1 MHGGGVTS
9 EESNYRLGFWFALLA
24 AAGFSGKAIFVKL
37 AYGAAPVDAVTLLAL
52 RLLYALPVFV
62 WVALDAQR
70 KEPPL
75 TRRDWLVLSA
85 LGLLGYYGASILD
98 FLGLQY
104 ITAGLERLILFT
116 YPTLTVLIG
125 VAFMGKSL
133 SRREVGA
140 LLLSYAGIGLAFVH
154 DLHVAGEPA
163 AVILGGVLVF
173 GSSLSYA
180 FYLAGSAPAITR
192 LGAMRF
198 SALAT
203 IVSTGATVL
212 HQLLTQPIE
221 AYLQPLPV
229 HLYALG
235 MALVSTVMPV
245 FAQSAAIARI
255 GSSRSVLVGTV
266 GPMLTIFFGWMI
278 LDEPVSLAQLTGAG
292 LVLVGVLLVTRR

>member
-1 MHGGGVTS
+1 MS
-9 EESNYRLGFWFALLA
+9 AEDSNYRLGFWFALLA
-24 AAGFSGKAIFVKL
+24 ALGFSGKAIFVKL
-37 AYGAAPVDAVTLLAL
+37 AYGAANVDAVTLLAL

-62 WVALDAQR
+62 WVAIDAQR
-70 KEPPL
+70 KGPAL
-75 TRRDWLVLSA
+75 TRRDWLMLSA

-125 VAFMGKSL
+125 VVFMGKSL

-140 LLLSYAGIGLAFVH
+140 LLLSYGGIGLAFAH
-154 DLHVAGEPA
+154 DLHLAGEPA

-180 FYLAGSAPAITR
+180 FYLAGSAPAIKR
-192 LGAMRF
+192 FGAMRF

-203 IVSTGATVL
+203 LVSTGATVL
-212 HQLLTQPIE
+212 HQALAQPIE

-229 HLYALG
+229 HAYALG
-235 MALVSTVMPV
+235 MALISTVMPV

-266 GPMLTIFFGWMI
+266 GPMLTIFLGWII
-278 LDEPVSLAQLTGAG
+278 LDEPVSLAQLSGAG
-292 LVLVGVLLVTRR
+292 LVLAGVLLVTRR